1 MARIKGKSY
10 LTKAVKGIAQLKV
23 DRLMEVHARDP
34 TSSMEDVLN
43 ALIQDTLHSEDLP
56 IEDRFGSLAM
66 ATYMV
71 GMLQGLALVR
81 ESGLVSED
89 VMIKIVS
96 ALSPEDEEGP
106 IFEEPLLKE
115 GILTE
120 EVQPRNRSQSR
131 DEDKIDQIFRS
142 KEQRDNDGE
151 INT

>member
-1 MARIKGKSY
+1 MNMARVKGKSY
-10 LTKAVKGIAQLKV
+10 LTKVVKGIAQLKV

-56 IEDRFGSLAM
+56 LEDRFGSLAM

-81 ESGLVSED
+81 ESVSED

-96 ALSPEDEEGP
+96 ALSPDFEEG
-106 IFEEPLLKE
+106 EE
-115 GILTE
+115 GVFTE
-120 EVQPRNRSQSR
+120 EVQPRSRLQQSR
-131 DEDKIDQIFRS
+131 DEDKVDQIFRA

-151 INT
+151 IVT